1 MTLQYNFQKNKKKLR
16 AWAKIQRQSGKF
28 AQQNETILK
37 NIKNF
42 DIFCCSKSVM
52 LFYPLKSEINLLT
65 LLTLP
70 KNYSFPCIIDDKIV
84 PYKNNN
90 EFSKGLFNIL
100 EPKNSFEQN
109 INEIDLVIVPALCVD
124 TKGNRVGYG
133 KGYYDRFLKTLN
145 REKTKCIVVIWDDFI
160 VDEIEADIFD
170 EKIDYIITEKRII
183 KTMV

>member
-1 MTLQYNFQKNKKKLR
+1 MLMVMVY
-16 AWAKIQRQSGKF
+16 
-28 AQQNETILK
+28 
-37 NIKNF
+37 IK
-42 DIFCCSKSVM
+42 SS
-52 LFYPLKSEINLLT
+52 FYFKRR
-65 LLTLP
+65 
-70 KNYSFPCIIDDKIV
+70 
-84 PYKNNN
+84 
-90 EFSKGLFNIL
+90 KGLFNIL